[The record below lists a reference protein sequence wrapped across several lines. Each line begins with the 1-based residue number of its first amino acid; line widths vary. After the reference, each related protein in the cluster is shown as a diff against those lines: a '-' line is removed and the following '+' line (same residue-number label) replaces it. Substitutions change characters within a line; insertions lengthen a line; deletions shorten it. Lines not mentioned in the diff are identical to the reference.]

1 MIVVDRPE
9 NLVQLSPGLGDVG
22 TFKIKESAKAFRILS
37 SSLYSNKIRAIV
49 RELTCNALDSHVE
62 AGNREP
68 YVVHLPTYT
77 EPTFSVQDFGV
88 GLTHDRVMA
97 LYSTYFESTKTESN
111 DFVGALGLGSKSPFS
126 YTDNFV
132 VIASKDGETNT
143 YSAFINDAGVPSI
156 VRLGTEQTGAPN
168 GVTVQMAVQGKDFD
182 TFKRELMDV
191 VRWYDRLPKVNG
203 AYPGKVPY
211 RAFNPFTTPFD
222 SGVESASVTGNGYN
236 RVSAVLMGGIAYPID
251 ASRAE
256 FAKYDKLLREELI
269 LKAAIGDVEFQP
281 SREGLTYSPTTV
293 KFIVDKLD
301 ALDQKIQKNILAE
314 VDTYPAI
321 WDKVV
326 FLLKQRNELLKKAST
341 DLIKAQGWDKLA
353 IGGLMDPSIKMI
365 RRFSKNGNK
374 VFVSNRKPITV
385 TNLLELAN
393 GKNGFYY
400 ADDATFKIGDIAG
413 NGYDVPYAN
422 IYVFFP
428 EKTGFNAKTFSEKN
442 LFGAT
447 VAPLSKSFKTTKKV
461 AKVKSTF
468 YSIVEVEVGRG
479 YSKKTRTALQKVDRL
494 PANAKYFYFIK
505 QGKID
510 ADDVTVKNLTIMN
523 GNAVSMLTRAGL
535 LHLGVG
541 ITRSNEKI
549 AKAVGLTSIWDA
561 LEADVE
567 KGLLIDDLGF
577 EALVRSYIR
586 NNYGYSGGVMSKPDI
601 VQTRLN
607 EVLDPVL
614 RNAWESTPHSKD
626 PSSHW
631 LFTSGTKYLNDVK
644 NSAGL
649 SVTKAAEKV
658 RSTVSKYSVINLSS
672 AKDEETAIKL
682 INFVFENL

>member
-62 AGNREP
+62 AGNLDP

>member
-68 YVVHLPTYT
+68 YVVHLPTYM

-168 GVTVQMAVQGKDFD
+168 GVTVQMAVQSIDFE
-182 TFKRELMDV
+182 TFKRELYDV
-191 VRWYDRLPKVNG
+191 VRWYDLLPIVNLSAKPSKVQ
-203 AYPGKVPY
+203 YKT
-211 RAFNPFTTPFD
+211 FNPFTTPFD
-222 SGVESASVTGNGYN
+222 SGVETASVTGSSYN
-236 RVSAVLMGGIAYPID
+236 RVSAVLMGGIAYPIETN
-251 ASRAE
+251 RKE
-256 FAKYDKLLREELI
+256 FSQYEKLLREELI

-281 SREGLTYSPTTV
+281 SREGLTYSPKTV
-293 KFIVDKLD
+293 KYIVDQLD
-301 ALDQKIQKNILAE
+301 ALDKKVQKNILVE
-314 VDTYPAI
+314 VDAYPAI

-326 FLLKQRNELLKKAST
+326 FLLKQRNELLRKASL
-341 DLIKAQGWDKLA
+341 DLIKAEGWDKLA
-353 IGGLMDPSIKMI
+353 ITGMDDKSIKMV
-365 RRFSKNGNK
+365 RRFSKNGNR
-374 VFVSNRKPITV
+374 VYVSNRKPITV
-385 TNLLELAN
+385 FNLLELAN
-393 GKNGFYY
+393 GKNGFYV
-400 ADDATFKIGDIAG
+400 ADDAAFKIGDIAG
-413 NGYDVPYAN
+413 NGYDVPFAN

-428 EKTGFNAKTFSEKN
+428 ENTGFNAKKFSEKN

-447 VAPLSKSFKTTKKV
+447 ITPLSKSFKVVKKV
-461 AKVKSTF
+461 GAVKSTF
-468 YSIVEVEVGRG
+468 YKIIEVEVGRG
-479 YSKKTRTALQKVDRL
+479 YSKKTRSKLVRIDKL
-494 PANAKYFYFIK
+494 PTTAKYYYFIK

-510 ADDVTVKNLTIMN
+510 ADDVKVKNLTVVSS
-523 GNAVSMLTRAGL
+523 NAVSMLTRSGL
-535 LHLGVG
+535 LGQGVG
-541 ITRSNEKI
+541 ITKSNEKI

-561 LEADVE
+561 LEADAE
-567 KGLLIDDLGF
+567 KGLVIDDMGF
-577 EALVRSYIR
+577 QSMVRTYIR
-586 NNYGYSGGVMSKPDI
+586 NNYSYVASILIKPEM
-601 VQTRLN
+601 VTRVN
-607 EVLDPVL
+607 EILDPAL
-614 RNAWESTPHSKD
+614 RNLWESTPHSKD

-631 LFTSGTKYLNDVK
+631 IFTSGTKYLNDVK
-644 NSAGL
+644 NSSGL
-649 SVTKAAEKV
+649 NVTKAAEKV
-658 RSTVSKYSVINLSS
+658 RETVSKYSVINLSS
-672 AKDEETAIKL
+672 AKDEDAAIKL

>member
-62 AGNREP
+62 AGNLDP

-132 VIASKDGETNT
+132 VIASKGGETNT

>member
-68 YVVHLPTYT
+68 YVVHLPTYM

-168 GVTVQMAVQGKDFD
+168 GVTVQMAVQSIDFE
-182 TFKRELMDV
+182 TFKRELYDV
-191 VRWYDRLPKVNG
+191 VRWYDLLPIVNLSAKPSKVQ
-203 AYPGKVPY
+203 YKT
-211 RAFNPFTTPFD
+211 FNPFTTPFD
-222 SGVESASVTGNGYN
+222 SGVATASVTGSAYN
-236 RVSAVLMGGIAYPID
+236 KVSAVLMGGIAYPIETN
-251 ASRAE
+251 RKE
-256 FAKYDKLLREELI
+256 FSQYEKLLREELI

-281 SREGLTYSPTTV
+281 SREGLTYSPKTV
-293 KFIVDKLD
+293 KYIVDQLD
-301 ALDQKIQKNILAE
+301 ALDKKVQKNILVE
-314 VDTYPAI
+314 VDAYPAI

-326 FLLKQRNELLKKAST
+326 FLLKQRNELLRKASL
-341 DLIKAQGWDKLA
+341 DLIKAEGWDKLA
-353 IGGLMDPSIKMI
+353 ITGMDDKSIKMV
-365 RRFSKNGNK
+365 RRFSKNGNR
-374 VFVSNRKPITV
+374 VYVSNRKPITV
-385 TNLLELAN
+385 FNLLELAN
-393 GKNGFYY
+393 GKNGFYV
-400 ADDATFKIGDIAG
+400 ADDAAFKIGDIAG
-413 NGYDVPYAN
+413 NGYDVPFAN

-428 EKTGFNAKTFSEKN
+428 ENTGFNAKKFSEKN

-447 VAPLSKSFKTTKKV
+447 ITPLSKSFKVVKKV
-461 AKVKSTF
+461 GAVKSTF
-468 YSIVEVEVGRG
+468 YKIIEVEVGRG
-479 YSKKTRTALQKVDRL
+479 YSKKTRSKLVRIDKL
-494 PANAKYFYFIK
+494 PTTAKYYYFIK

-510 ADDVTVKNLTIMN
+510 ADDVKVKNLTVVSS
-523 GNAVSMLTRAGL
+523 NAVSMLTRSGL
-535 LHLGVG
+535 LGQGVG
-541 ITRSNEKI
+541 ITKSNEKI

-561 LEADVE
+561 LEADAE
-567 KGLLIDDLGF
+567 KGLVIDDMGF
-577 EALVRSYIR
+577 QSMVRTYIR
-586 NNYGYSGGVMSKPDI
+586 NNYSYVASILIKPEM
-601 VQTRLN
+601 VTRVN
-607 EVLDPVL
+607 EILDPAL
-614 RNAWESTPHSKD
+614 RNLWESTPHSKD

-631 LFTSGTKYLNDVK
+631 IFTSGTKYLNDVK
-644 NSAGL
+644 NSSGL
-649 SVTKAAEKV
+649 NVTKAAEKV
-658 RSTVSKYSVINLSS
+658 RETVSKYSVINLSS
-672 AKDEETAIKL
+672 AKDEDAAIKL